1 MLAAMFMDAAGAD
14 RNHFGMV
21 LKRLTDGHA
30 VDQRTKFPVLLEE
43 ALEVL
48 TMKESSTVKTKKN
61 VKGKEEVTASFAQ
74 IGKRACW
81 VCGSED
87 HVKKACP
94 KWLEQQAKGAQQHTQ
109 LTRKET
115 SPRGN

>member
-1 MLAAMFMDAAGAD
+1 
-14 RNHFGMV
+14 MV
-21 LKRLTDGHA
+21 LKRLTDDYA
-30 VDQRTKFPVLLEE
+30 VDQRTKFPVSLEE

-94 KWLEQQAKGAQQHTQ
+94 KWLEQQTKGAQQHTQ
-109 LTRKET
+109 REE
-115 SPRGN
+115 GNKTPWLF